1 MRLQEEYET
10 IYCVVDLHAMTVPY
24 DPRTCGR
31 KASWP
36 MLLAMGID
44 PERSLLYHQSD
55 VPQHAELS
63 WILGTLAGMGQLERM
78 TQYKEKSDKAGQQFG
93 LFAYPVLM
101 AADILIHRAHAVPV
115 GDDQTQHL
123 ELTRDLAE
131 RFNHR
136 FGDLFPVPEAIIPEV
151 GARVMSLTDPT
162 SKMSKSDPSPKSRVH
177 LTDTPDEIASKIRS
191 AVTDAGS
198 EVVYDREAKP
208 GISNLLEIFSAFDG
222 GRSSSPPST
231 TPVGVFKITV
241 AEAVIEVSDPFRRP
255 MPRSP
260 TSAASWRHPRRR
272 PGDGG
277 HDASRVEAV
286 GSPERS
292 GGQLQGSGGISSI
305 APRSVET
312 RVYEEPGRVVRPFGQ
327 PAEQDRQHEQGWHDR
342 RRSGEVLDPARA
354 GGPSEDDRGYD
365 CSCAPAAPL
374 EQTPCRG
381 SSVSERAADAK
392 KAIRTARGARP
403 ADDLAIIWGGGV
415 SR

>member
-1 MRLQEEYET
+1 MTEKKRVFSGIQPTGNIHIGNYIGAGRNYVRLQEEYET

-24 DPRTCGR
+24 DPKDLREG
-31 KASWP
+31 KAIMAR

-136 FGDLFPVPEAIIPEV
+136 FGALFPVPEAIIPEV

-222 GRSSSPPST
+222 RSIEELAAEYRDAGY
-231 TPVGVFKITV
+231 GVFKIAV
-241 AEAVIEVSDPFRRP
+241 AEAVIEGLRP
-255 MPRSP
+255 VQEAYASLTDEEVHRVME
-260 TSAASWRHPRRR
+260 TSAEKAREMAAGTMRLVR
-272 PGDGG
+272 
-277 HDASRVEAV
+277 EAV
-286 GSPERS
+286 G
-292 GGQLQGSGGISSI
+292 L
-305 APRSVET
+305 T
-312 RVYEEPGRVVRPFGQ
+312 
-327 PAEQDRQHEQGWHDR
+327 
-342 RRSGEVLDPARA
+342 
-354 GGPSEDDRGYD
+354 
-365 CSCAPAAPL
+365 
-374 EQTPCRG
+374 
-381 SSVSERAADAK
+381 
-392 KAIRTARGARP
+392 
-403 ADDLAIIWGGGV
+403 
-415 SR
+415 